1 LETEVEEQ
9 RFGLEKHLQDFLWDN
24 WEETEVLGPEWKLF
38 EDETGPNAGY
48 EYQTAVGQIDLLV
61 EHKTEDRWLVV
72 ELKRE

>member
-1 LETEVEEQ
+1 L
-9 RFGLEKHLQDFLWDN
+9 RDN